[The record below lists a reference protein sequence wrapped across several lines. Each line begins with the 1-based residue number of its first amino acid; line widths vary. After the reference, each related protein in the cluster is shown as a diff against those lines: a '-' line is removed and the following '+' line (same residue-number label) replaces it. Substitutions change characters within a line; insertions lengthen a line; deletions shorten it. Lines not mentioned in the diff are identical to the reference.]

1 MSLADVISSPTRE
14 SIASL
19 PPAEIVVAAICAVE
33 DLNRPYLKRDLI
45 GAKLAELIAAANC
58 HSVASSL
65 MDIALANDSSWHVVH
80 QYVQLLN
87 DHEYIS
93 TYEAVVKF
101 QFDPLLPL
109 LLDRAGTATI
119 TTARKYGEK
128 FHPEHV
134 FMALPYI
141 TSPAVLEKA
150 LRMGSYDITAAA
162 LLRLVEVEEA
172 EVVAELMNGGLLIKD
187 QGFLDAAF
195 RMPVEHQLRWAFDG
209 NKSFIHRDRLQET
222 FSTEVLIEHLDKVE
236 PHVRKGMEKI
246 INSRTPR

>member
-1 MSLADVISSPTRE
+1 MV
-14 SIASL
+14 
-19 PPAEIVVAAICAVE
+19 
-33 DLNRPYLKRDLI
+33 
-45 GAKLAELIAAANC
+45 
-58 HSVASSL
+58 
-65 MDIALANDSSWHVVH
+65 
-80 QYVQLLN
+80 
-87 DHEYIS
+87 
-93 TYEAVVKF
+93 
-101 QFDPLLPL
+101 
-109 LLDRAGTATI
+109 
-119 TTARKYGEK
+119 
-128 FHPEHV
+128 
-134 FMALPYI
+134 
-141 TSPAVLEKA
+141 
-150 LRMGSYDITAAA
+150 SYDITAAA